1 MTAPMST
8 ATGPTAPPTPPRDRR
23 AVPVLVDIAVVAA
36 WFGGAGLIG
45 AWVWSAITTLPEV
58 TKAGNNATM
67 APEELVKQVAI
78 DGWFAVIALVG
89 GVLSGA
95 LLLAWRRRDPLLTM
109 ALVALGSGL
118 ASWLMIQVG
127 RLLGPDDE
135 LAALRRLP
143 DGSQVSEQLQLHAP
157 GVAWVWPIAAAFG
170 GLLYL
175 WVLAKP
181 GGDHREPDNL
191 R

>member
-8 ATGPTAPPTPPRDRR
+8 ATGPTAPAVPPRTSR
-23 AVPVLVDIAVVAA
+23 AVPVLVDVAVATV
-36 WFGGAGLIG
+36 WFVGAGVLG
-45 AWVWSAITTLPEV
+45 AWVWSVVTTLPKV
-58 TKAGNNATM
+58 TKVGNTAAT

-89 GVLSGA
+89 GVLSGL
-95 LLLAWRRRDPLLTM
+95 LLLAWRRRDPLLTV
-109 ALVALGSGL
+109 ALVALGGGL

-127 RLLGPDDE
+127 QALGPGDE
-135 LAALRRLP
+135 LEALRRMP
-143 DGSQVSEQLQLHAP
+143 EGAQVSEQLQLHAP
-157 GVAWVWPIAAAFG
+157 GMAWIWPMATAFG
-170 GLLYL
+170 ALIYL

-181 GGDHREPDNL
+181 GGDHRDLDNL